1 MASNYQVCSTVHKI
15 SHYICDKVMHQQHL
29 SGVKN
34 CHQLTGYA
42 LTRPTLFKTTIQ
54 TIMTWIK
61 INVFWPHTHS
71 VNADSDWPD
80 WRALPTDSLHHHSL
94 AGSYAKLIPTW
105 SHLHNFT
112 DNIFKLVP
120 NENEERKCSSRQLL
134 GNMNSVFSVLW
145 WYPYQS
151 YWDCYQ
157 Q

>member
-34 CHQLTGYA
+34 CHQLTGNA
-42 LTRPTLFKTTIQ
+42 CARPTLFKTTIQ

-61 INVFWPHTHS
+61 INVFWPH
-71 VNADSDWPD
+71 
-80 WRALPTDSLHHHSL
+80 SLSQCWLRLTWLACSSNWLTAPQQL
-94 AGSYAKLIPTW
+94 AGSYAKLIPTR

-120 NENEERKCSSRQLL
+120 NENEERKCSRLLL